1 MTWVD
6 LFHKGLHSTQSHR
19 TNVRDDAEHSTDL
32 SPLPHRP
39 AQSGFKL
46 NLTPHTWPFGLGLV
60 QDEQREAGEQ
70 LWGRVHNKAYST
82 LTKAEI
88 QLERISVQVV
98 EYHSLQ
104 LTGNIFSSALKAAS
118 INL

>member
-6 LFHKGLHSTQSHR
+6 LFQKGLQSAQTRR
-19 TNVRDDAEHSTDL
+19 TNAHDGAEHSTDL
-32 SPLPHRP
+32 SPLPP
-39 AQSGFKL
+39 AQYGFKL

-70 LWGRVHNKAYST
+70 LWGRVHNKAHST

-98 EYHSLQ
+98 EYHSLL